1 MCGLVALSASKLIE
15 LRHIDTHAGGIRVF
29 LWCHNHW
36 GAPFGGFCDRSD
48 YALVYEQVD
57 LILKLIPIA
66 KGDGTWGSDAE
77 WRASLVKKM

>member
-1 MCGLVALSASKLIE
+1 MSQLL
-15 LRHIDTHAGGIRVF
+15 
-29 LWCHNHW
+29 

-66 KGDGTWGSDAE
+66 KGYGTWGSDAE
-77 WRASLVKKM
+77 WRASVVEISHLVLCGFAH